1 MFDEGRPS
9 RYDPLCPMSINAV
22 LGTLGFHLDGRACR
36 VGCEFCYL
44 GLREGAGDRAL
55 DPAVAARVVALAPAR
70 DIAVA
75 ISEPAR
81 RWRAGLEAVV
91 AAARARGLPVA
102 ITTTP
107 EVVAADP
114 WVTDGASRLTVSV
127 DPMKGPAVDVAALRS
142 VLASVTRPGLEIIAL
157 PSLVTP
163 AFADRLADGLLG
175 ELIAL
180 PEIDLV
186 ALNGLKP
193 PPLWCD
199 RRFWL
204 GFLARIRGLL
214 DQHLWRRLHLDCYVA
229 ARILGLGACPAKPDV
244 SAGREFRACVYQ
256 AAPSFVFADAEEL
269 ARRTADYR
277 PPDVCPFPIR

>member
-1 MFDEGRPS
+1 M
-9 RYDPLCPMSINAV
+9 NAA

-44 GLREGAGDRAL
+44 GQREGGGRAL
-55 DPAVAARVVALAPAR
+55 DPEVAASVVAVAPAKG
-70 DIAVA
+70 IAVA

-81 RWRAGLEAVV
+81 RWRSGLDAVV
-91 AAARARGLPVA
+91 TTARARGLPVV

-107 EVVAADP
+107 DVVAADP
-114 WVTDGASRLTVSV
+114 WVVDGASGLTVSV
-127 DPMKGPAVDVAALRS
+127 DPAKGEVDVAALRR
-142 VLASVTRPGLEIIAL
+142 VLASVRRRQAGLEIVAL

-163 AFADRLADGLLG
+163 AFADRLADGLLA
-175 ELIAL
+175 ELVTTA

-199 RRFWL
+199 RKFWL
-204 GFLARIRGLL
+204 RFLSRIRGLL

>member
-9 RYDPLCPMSINAV
+9 RYDHGFSMSTNAA
-22 LGTLGFHLDGRACR
+22 LGTLGVHLDGRACR
-36 VGCEFCYL
+36 VGCEYCYL
-44 GLREGAGDRAL
+44 ARREGSDRAL
-55 DPAVAARVVALAPAR
+55 DPGLAARVVALAPAR
-70 DIAVA
+70 DIAIA

-81 RWRAGLEAVV
+81 RWRDGLEAAV
-91 AAARARGLPVA
+91 ASARARGLPVA

-107 EVVAADP
+107 QVVAADP
-114 WVTDGASRLTVSV
+114 WVLEGASRLTVSV
-127 DPMKGPAVDVAALRS
+127 DPAKGEVDVTALRAT
-142 VLASVTRPGLEIIAL
+142 LAAVARPGLEIVAL
-157 PSLVTP
+157 PSLISP
-163 AFADRLADGLLG
+163 GYADRLAGGLLA
-175 ELIAL
+175 ELVAA

-199 RRFWL
+199 RRFWI
-204 GFLARIRGLL
+204 GFLARVRPLL
-214 DQHLWRRLHLDCYVA
+214 DRHLGKRLHLDCYVA
-229 ARILGLGACPAKPDV
+229 ARILGLGGCPAKPDV

-277 PPDVCPFPIR
+277 PPDACPFEIR